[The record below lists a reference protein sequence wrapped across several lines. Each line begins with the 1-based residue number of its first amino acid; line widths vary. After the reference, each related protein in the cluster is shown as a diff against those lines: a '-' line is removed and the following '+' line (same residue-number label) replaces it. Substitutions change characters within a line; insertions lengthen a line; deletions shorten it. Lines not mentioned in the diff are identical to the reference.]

1 MLKSQIKK
9 PPIYL
14 VSEYGDLI
22 NLKPATRAKT
32 GRPDLR
38 QVKII
43 NDNVNAKDL
52 LRQLNQN

>member
-14 VSEYGDLI
+14 ISEYGDLV
-22 NLKPATRAKT
+22 NLKPASRAKT

-38 QVKII
+38 QVKLIS
-43 NDNVNAKDL
+43 DNMNAKEL
-52 LRQLNQN
+52 LRQLN